1 MPSGFQ
7 NAVDQLQAEMY
18 KVIVDMSN
26 TTYYPT
32 ADGNDNGG
40 VTPNSWDAFTTPP
53 STFVLGKARARGN
66 IRFRN
71 IVNRLQALG
80 DCQIRDITMDNAASG
95 NTEATADTQSTTL
108 QFTVLFER
116 PLFAALT
123 GSAIGASTV
132 GNDINGATMDTTAK
146 VVRNAIAQGI
156 RDTTTSQARV
166 YNPAVGVGGTQ
177 QSISVTT
184 TGATIA
190 QTMGTVSVTQIDE
203 STLFN

>member
-40 VTPNSWDAFTTPP
+40 ITPNSWDAFTTPP

-71 IVNRLQALG
+71 IVNRLQNLG
-80 DCQIRDITMDNAASG
+80 DCQIRDITMDSASSG
-95 NTEATADTQSTTL
+95 NTEATADTQSTTI

-132 GNDINGATMDTTAK
+132 GNDINGSVMDTTAK

-156 RDTTTSQARV
+156 RDVTISQARV

-177 QSISVTT
+177 QSITVTT

>member
-40 VTPNSWDAFTTPP
+40 VTPNSWDAFATPP

-123 GSAIGASTV
+123 GAAIGASTV
-132 GNDINGATMDTTAK
+132 GNDINGSTMDTTAK
-146 VVRNAIAQGI
+146 VVRNAITQGI
-156 RDTTTSQARV
+156 RDVTTSQARV

-177 QSISVTT
+177 QSITVTT

-190 QTMGTVSVTQIDE
+190 QSIGTVSVTQIDE